1 MPQDPDVIATQ
12 TVTGDVCIYNL
23 EAEQNSTPQL
33 VLKGPQ
39 EEGFGL
45 AWNTQCQGRL
55 LSCSLDATVCLWG
68 VGDERGTMDPLA
80 VFKHHDG
87 PVGDVSWHSKDAHT
101 FASVGDD
108 KLLIVYDDRLPP
120 VSAAVSKVVAHQDE
134 IHCVAFHPAAE
145 PLLAT
150 GSADHTLGLFDTRKL
165 ERPLHVM
172 AHHSDCIYQISWNPH
187 HKSCIASAGGDYLLM
202 IWDLNKVGEE
212 QAREDA
218 CDGPAELVF
227 VHGGH
232 TSRIQDFSWNP
243 NQGFEWTLASVAEAD
258 DKSLQC
264 PFAAA
269 AGRRRLTRGSAAG
282 RQQNPLRRHIELGR
296 SSRGQ
301 RPALESADQAQR
313 AVGTVA
319 AMSNGSGEG
328 GAASPTALRM
338 VLVSAVALFDC
349 QGRVLLAQR
358 PEGKAMAG
366 LWEFPGGK
374 VEANESPEVALV
386 RELQEEL
393 ELRVEPSALAPITFA
408 SHTYEKFH
416 LLMPLYGC
424 TKWEGE
430 PVGAEG
436 QALQWVEA
444 HRLAE
449 FAMPEADIPLIGPV
463 QAAAAK
469 VTAGRSV

>member
-1 MPQDPDVIATQ
+1 VNRARYMPQDPDVIATQ

-258 DKSLQC
+258 DKSLQWY
-264 PFAAA
+264 
-269 AGRRRLTRGSAAG
+269 S
-282 RQQNPLRRHIELGR
+282 
-296 SSRGQ
+296 
-301 RPALESADQAQR
+301 PA
-313 AVGTVA
+313 V
-319 AMSNGSGEG
+319 M
-328 GAASPTALRM
+328 
-338 VLVSAVALFDC
+338 
-349 QGRVLLAQR
+349 
-358 PEGKAMAG
+358 
-366 LWEFPGGK
+366 
-374 VEANESPEVALV
+374 EVA
-386 RELQEEL
+386 E
-393 ELRVEPSALAPITFA
+393 S
-408 SHTYEKFH
+408 
-416 LLMPLYGC
+416 
-424 TKWEGE
+424 
-430 PVGAEG
+430 
-436 QALQWVEA
+436 
-444 HRLAE
+444 
-449 FAMPEADIPLIGPV
+449 
-463 QAAAAK
+463 
-469 VTAGRSV
+469 

>member
-1 MPQDPDVIATQ
+1 MTA
-12 TVTGDVCIYNL
+12 G
-23 EAEQNSTPQL
+23 
-33 VLKGPQ
+33 
-39 EEGFGL
+39 GL
-45 AWNTQCQGRL
+45 
-55 LSCSLDATVCLWG
+55 
-68 VGDERGTMDPLA
+68 P
-80 VFKHHDG
+80 
-87 PVGDVSWHSKDAHT
+87 
-101 FASVGDD
+101 
-108 KLLIVYDDRLPP
+108 
-120 VSAAVSKVVAHQDE
+120 SAAR
-134 IHCVAFHPAAE
+134 
-145 PLLAT
+145 LAT
-150 GSADHTLGLFDTRKL
+150 LRS
-165 ERPLHVM
+165 
-172 AHHSDCIYQISWNPH
+172 
-187 HKSCIASAGGDYLLM
+187 
-202 IWDLNKVGEE
+202 
-212 QAREDA
+212 
-218 CDGPAELVF
+218 
-227 VHGGH
+227 
-232 TSRIQDFSWNP
+232 
-243 NQGFEWTLASVAEAD
+243 
-258 DKSLQC
+258 